1 MLMCLQSTVNN
12 DWVIPLDYLN
22 HLKGRAN
29 NSGELVRIGII
40 TISDRASKGDYLDE
54 GGPAILEF
62 FKAAIISPVEVYY
75 SCIPD
80 EITEIES
87 ELIRFSD
94 DLDCSVI
101 VTTGGTGPAHR
112 DVTPEATIAVC
123 DRILD
128 GFGEQMRAISLQYV
142 PTAILSRQVGGTRGK
157 CLIFNLPGRP
167 KAIRET
173 IDEIWRAV
181 PYCVDLIG
189 GPYIDMNQNVC
200 HAFRPKD
207 ARRG

>member
-1 MLMCLQSTVNN
+1 M
-12 DWVIPLDYLN
+12 
-22 HLKGRAN
+22 
-29 NSGELVRIGII
+29 
-40 TISDRASKGDYLDE
+40 
-54 GGPAILEF
+54 
-62 FKAAIISPVEVYY
+62 
-75 SCIPD
+75 
-80 EITEIES
+80 
-87 ELIRFSD
+87 
-94 DLDCSVI
+94 DCSVI
-101 VTTGGTGPAHR
+101 VTTGGTGPAQR

-189 GPYIDMNQNVC
+189 GPYIDMDESVC
-200 HAFRPKD
+200 DSFRPKD
-207 ARRG
+207 ARRR